1 MTSPC
6 VLVCLFV
13 TTASIAASP
22 VTAIAIAPDEST
34 VAIGSQAGISVL
46 SLPDL
51 VVVKTLPTGLT
62 HVHDL
67 VYSADSQTLIAAGGV
82 PAESG
87 SVEVWRMPEGRFERR
102 MTIHEDVVYRVAL
115 TSDSQYLATASGD
128 GSCQRLSLASGQ
140 LNRTFLGHST
150 SVLAIAL
157 MPDAETI
164 ASAGADHTIRVWRRE
179 DAEPLRTL
187 SNHVAAVTQIAIAPP
202 HRQLDQLARMASI
215 SDDRTLR
222 IWQPLIGRL
231 VRFTR
236 FASVP
241 TAMTWSPDG
250 EFLWVSCRDGTL
262 WTADVD
268 NLEDKRKI
276 AEGLGRVFELATLR
290 DGQSVLAAGDF
301 GVKRVDLR

>member
-1 MTSPC
+1 MCWFITN
-6 VLVCLFV
+6 
-13 TTASIAASP
+13 ASIAAPP
-22 VTAIAIAPDEST
+22 VTAIVIAPDDST
-34 VAIGSQAGISVL
+34 IAIGSQAGISLL

-51 VVVKTLPTGLT
+51 AVVKTLPTQLT

-67 VYSADSQTLIAAGGV
+67 VYSPDGQMLFAAGGV

-102 MTIHEDVVYRVAL
+102 MTIHQDVVYRIAL

-128 GSCQRLSLASGQ
+128 GSCQLLSLASGEPH
-140 LNRTFLGHST
+140 RKFLGHST

-157 MPDAETI
+157 MPDAETV
-164 ASAGADHTIRVWRRE
+164 ASAGADHTIRVWRRD
-179 DAEPLRTL
+179 DAEQVRTL
-187 SNHVAAVTQIAIAPP
+187 SNHVATVTQIAIAPP
-202 HRQLDQLARMASI
+202 YRPRDQLARMASV

-250 EFLWVSCRDGTL
+250 ECLGVSCRDGTL
-262 WTADVD
+262 WSAEVD
-268 NLEDKRKI
+268 NLEDKQKI
-276 AEGLGRVFELATLR
+276 AEGLGRVFELAILR
-290 DGQSVLAAGDF
+290 DGKSLLAAGDF
-301 GVKRVDLR
+301 GVKRIDLR

>member
-1 MTSPC
+1 M
-6 VLVCLFV
+6 LVCLFI
-13 TTASIAASP
+13 TNTSIAAPP
-22 VTAIAIAPDEST
+22 VTAIAIAPDDST
-34 VAIGSQAGISVL
+34 VAIGSQAGLSLL

-51 VVVKTLPTGLT
+51 VIVKTLPTQLT

-67 VYSADSQTLIAAGGV
+67 VYSPDGQTLFAAGGV

-87 SVEVWRMPEGRFERR
+87 AVEVWRMPEGRCERR
-102 MTIHEDVVYRVAL
+102 MTIYEDVVYRIAL
-115 TSDSQYLATASGD
+115 TDDSQYLATASGD
-128 GSCQRLSLASGQ
+128 GSCQLLSLASSEPH
-140 LNRTFLGHST
+140 RKFLGHST
-150 SVLAIAL
+150 SVLAIAP

-164 ASAGADHTIRVWRRE
+164 ASAGADHTIRVWRRD
-179 DAEPLRTL
+179 DAEQVRTL
-187 SNHVAAVTQIAIAPP
+187 SNHVATVTQIAIAPP
-202 HRQLDQLARMASI
+202 YRPRDQLARMASI

-250 EFLWVSCRDGTL
+250 ERLLVSCRDGTL
-262 WTADVD
+262 WNAEVD
-268 NLEDKRKI
+268 NLENKRKI
-276 AEGLGRVFELATLR
+276 AEGLGRVFELAILR

-301 GVKRVDLR
+301 GVKRIALR